1 LPYAVCAKVKK
12 LVYSKEDK
20 RLQISPLKQHL
31 ESSMAYLIPEDYYY
45 TKEHE
50 WAQVDENIV
59 TVGITEYAQDQ
70 LGEIV
75 YVELP
80 EEGQKVTQNQTF
92 GVIESVK
99 AVSDLYAPVS
109 GTVIEVNTSLMDD
122 PSVLNDDPVNEGW
135 LIRIEMDTEK
145 ELANLMRAPDYKK
158 LIQG

>member
-1 LPYAVCAKVKK
+1 MGFIV
-12 LVYSKEDK
+12 
-20 RLQISPLKQHL
+20 
-31 ESSMAYLIPEDYYY
+31 PEDLYY
-45 TKEHE
+45 TKDHE

-59 TVGITEYAQDQ
+59 TVGITEFAQDS

-80 EEGQKVTQNQTF
+80 EEGSKVTQNDSF

-99 AVSDLYAPVS
+99 AASDLYSPVS
-109 GTVIEVNTSLMDD
+109 GTVIEVNASLMDN
-122 PSVLNDDPVNEGW
+122 PSVLNDDPMNEGW

-158 LIQG
+158 LINEAK